1 MKILLTG
8 VSGQLGRAL
17 TQPLRL
23 MGEVSAPNRSTLD
36 LSDGKTL
43 KDALEAIQPTLI
55 VNAAAYTDVDRAE
68 TETRRAYLVNAA
80 APEMMARWAE
90 ARGVPLLHF
99 STDYVYSGAGD
110 APHDEGEAPA
120 PLNAYGASK
129 LAGDEAV
136 GQSGAPH
143 LILRTSWLYD
153 AVGRNFLTAIL
164 AAARTREELRVVDD
178 QIGAPTPAA
187 LVAAIAMEILQAGEP
202 RETFAASGGIV
213 HAAATGEASRHAFAR
228 AIVNGLRKHGCALA
242 AKRVVPVPSTE
253 IPTPA
258 KRPLNSRLSLARLG
272 QRFGIEPPDWR
283 AALRPVLDAVA
294 RAENKKPA
302 P

>member
-1 MKILLTG
+1 MTILLTG
-8 VSGQLGRAL
+8 ASGQLGRVLA
-17 TQPLRL
+17 QPLKQ
-23 MGEVSAPNRSTLD
+23 MGELTAPNRSALD

-43 KDALEAIQPTLI
+43 KDALETIQPALI

-68 TETRRAYLVNAA
+68 TEMRQVYPVNAA
-80 APEMMARWAE
+80 APEIMARWAA
-90 ARGVPLLHF
+90 ARGVPLLHI

-110 APHDEGEAPA
+110 TPHDEREAPA

-129 LAGDEAV
+129 LAGDEAIA
-136 GQSGAPH
+136 QSGAPH

-153 AVGRNFLTAIL
+153 ATGRNFLTAIL
-164 AAARTREELRVVDD
+164 HAARTREELRVVDD

-187 LVAAIAMEILQAGEP
+187 LVAAIAMEILQAGDP
-202 RETFAASGGIV
+202 RETFATSGGVV
-213 HAAATGEASRHAFAR
+213 HAAAAGAASRHEFAR
-228 AIVNGLRKHGCALA
+228 AIMDGLRKRGCDLVAQ
-242 AKRVVPVPSTE
+242 RVVPVPSAE
-253 IPTPA
+253 IPTAA

-294 RAENKKPA
+294 RAEKKPA

>member
-8 VSGQLGRAL
+8 AHGQLGRAL
-17 TQPLRL
+17 TQPLKQ
-23 MGEVSAPNRSTLD
+23 MGELTAPNRKLLD
-36 LSDGKTL
+36 LSDGQAL
-43 KDALEAIQPTLI
+43 KDALDAIQPALI

-68 TETRRAYLVNAA
+68 TDTRQAYLVNAA
-80 APEMMARWAE
+80 APEIMARWA
-90 ARGVPLLHF
+90 ATRDVPLLHV

-136 GQSGAPH
+136 IQSGTPH

-164 AAARTREELRVVDD
+164 NAARTREELRVVDD

-187 LVAAIAMEILQAGEP
+187 LVAAIAMEILQAGDP
-202 RETFAASGGIV
+202 REIFATSGGIV
-213 HAAATGEASRHAFAR
+213 HAAATGAASRHEFAR
-228 AIVNGLRKHGCALA
+228 TIVDGLRKHGCALT
-242 AKRVVPVPSTE
+242 AKRVVPVPSAE
-253 IPTPA
+253 MPTPA
-258 KRPLNSRLSLARLG
+258 KRPLNSRLSLARLSE
-272 QRFGIEPPDWR
+272 RFGIEPPDWR
-283 AALRPVLDAVA
+283 TALRPVLDTVA
-294 RAENKKPA
+294 RAEKKKPA

>member
-8 VSGQLGRAL
+8 ANGQLGRTL
-17 TQPLRL
+17 TQPLKH
-23 MGEVSAPNRSTLD
+23 MGELTAPNRTALD
-36 LSDGKTL
+36 LADGKML
-43 KDALEAIQPTLI
+43 KDALEVIQPDLM
-55 VNAAAYTDVDRAE
+55 VNAAAYTNVDRAE
-68 TETRRAYLVNAA
+68 TETRQAYLVNAA
-80 APEMMARWAE
+80 APEIMARWAA
-90 ARGVPLLHF
+90 ARGVPLMHF
-99 STDYVYSGAGD
+99 STDYVYSGTGD
-110 APHDEGEAPA
+110 APHDEDEAPA

-129 LAGDEAV
+129 LAGDEAI
-136 GQSGAPH
+136 GQSGTLH

-153 AVGRNFLTAIL
+153 AGSRNFLHSIL
-164 AAARTREELRVVDD
+164 TAARTREELRVVDD

-187 LVAAIAMEILQAGEP
+187 LVVAIAMEILQAGDP

-213 HAAATGEASRHAFAR
+213 HAAATGDASRHEFAR
-228 AIVNGLRKHGCALA
+228 AIVDGLRKRGCEMTAQ
-242 AKRVVPVPSTE
+242 RVLPVKSAEMPM
-253 IPTPA
+253 PA

-294 RAENKKPA
+294 KAENKKPA